1 MSKDLTAI
9 LWDAGGV
16 IYNFDQSITDRK
28 LATRC
33 GKSPELVSAAIFG
46 GSASGR
52 EYNKGLVEPYN
63 LGHID
68 SRTFYEN
75 VKREL
80 GLDMSFDEF
89 AEAWSDI
96 FTLNEDITHYI
107 RASREEDLRQGVLS
121 STNPL
126 HWEGMKRLYNLEE
139 ALGKEVVVC
148 TFHPD
153 AGEKKPHPKLFEV
166 SLRRLDSKK
175 EETVYVDDVKKYVDA
190 AIAYGMKGLHCD
202 STRPN
207 FQERCIE
214 DLVNLF
220 HPELKK

>member
-1 MSKDLTAI
+1 MSKADAI

-16 IYNFDQSITDRK
+16 IYTLDQSITDRK
-28 LATRC
+28 LAAHC
-33 GKSPELVSAAIFG
+33 GKSPELVSATIFG
-46 GSASGR
+46 GSASGK

-63 LGHID
+63 LGHVD

-75 VKREL
+75 VKSEL

-96 FTLNEDITHYI
+96 FTLNEDILHYI
-107 RASREEDLRQGVLS
+107 RAAREEGVRQGVLS

-148 TFHPD
+148 TFHTD

-166 SLRRLDSKK
+166 SLRKLGSKK
-175 EETVYVDDVKKYVDA
+175 EETVYVDNVKKYIDA
-190 AIAYGMKGLHCD
+190 AVAYGLLGVHCD
-202 STRPN
+202 NSRPD

-214 DLVNLF
+214 DLARLF
-220 HPELKK
+220 HSDA

>member
-1 MSKDLTAI
+1 MNKAHAV

-16 IYNFDQSITDRK
+16 IYTFDQGKTDRK
-28 LATRC
+28 LAARC
-33 GKSPELVSAAIFG
+33 GKTQEEISATLFG
-46 GSASGR
+46 GAAEGK

-63 LGHID
+63 LGHIN

-96 FTLNEDITHYI
+96 FTLNEDIVYYI
-107 RASREEDLRQGVLS
+107 RASREEGIKQGVLS

-153 AGEKKPHPKLFEV
+153 AGEKKPHPRLFDI
-166 SLRRLDSKK
+166 SLRKLSTLK

-190 AIAYGMKGLHCD
+190 AISFGMLGLHCD
-202 STRPN
+202 NSRPD
-207 FQERCIE
+207 FQERCME
-214 DLVNLF
+214 NLVGLLHQN
-220 HPELKK
+220 